1 MFAPERMASCAPRV
15 KPWLRATP
23 VEWNTPARRPA
34 PPTPQATPSASN
46 RPRPARNGKPKLP
59 TGCPS
64 HHAATV
70 VVTSTARKTP
80 QFIAAVQAACP
91 CSSPRADSQFAGLK
105 ARGNSNSTPT
115 MNSNAFH
122 FAANPPVTGRGP
134 GRCPGAAGSWLGVS
148 IMPLTD
154 VLSPTAPSGVW
165 ITHCRS
171 AASRGGD
178 HAKESNPSAAR
189 RLQRLLGRTAPTME
203 RLGDRDRVLRRDP
216 KERQRRPVWNAASL
230 LPIAQRRHIDTDHER
245 EFALRGAQLLSN
257 RLDVGRLERGH
268 PGRAQGAPTNTTGL
282 SNAGDQLL
290 KRIGFH
296 LNSSRMSAARTR
308 AWLGVRS
315 PCSFLA

>member
-165 ITHCRS
+165 ITSRFNGSRLRES
-171 AASRGGD
+171 AATGCYAASAPIKVQNSSAAAPPSGR
-178 HAKESNPSAAR
+178 PSATAHRASR
-189 RLQRLLGRTAPTME
+189 RCQ
-203 RLGDRDRVLRRDP
+203 
-216 KERQRRPVWNAASL
+216 
-230 LPIAQRRHIDTDHER
+230 
-245 EFALRGAQLLSN
+245 
-257 RLDVGRLERGH
+257 
-268 PGRAQGAPTNTTGL
+268 
-282 SNAGDQLL
+282 
-290 KRIGFH
+290 
-296 LNSSRMSAARTR
+296 
-308 AWLGVRS
+308 
-315 PCSFLA
+315 